1 MAAAGQPGPETPP
14 PAGPTIVEEVKQ
26 PTTPPASAPAGEIQ
40 GITKDQLDQL
50 VALKAKFNIQKEEWD
65 ALLQKLY
72 NATSARFISS
82 DQADNFINYLE
93 KVRVPF

>member
-1 MAAAGQPGPETPP
+1 M
-14 PAGPTIVEEVKQ
+14 
-26 PTTPPASAPAGEIQ
+26 
-40 GITKDQLDQL
+40 
-50 VALKAKFNIQKEEWD
+50 ALKQKFNIQKEEWD

-82 DQADNFINYLE
+82 DQAENFINYLE